1 LDHLYSSVRHD
12 LKAPVDVLAYTKENI
27 DQVIQNYIQK
37 ISSPSLKIC
46 FEKMQIVEM
55 GEVIRIKV
63 SSQLDRQTILNET
76 AWLDELRNKF
86 NKNDIQLAIEVEESA
101 PEERPAQRVKL
112 TEQDILE
119 IMIKRNPLVS
129 ELVKIFDAQ

>member
-1 LDHLYSSVRHD
+1 M
-12 LKAPVDVLAYTKENI
+12 LAYTKENI

-129 ELVKIFDAQ
+129 ELVKIFDAQWW

>member
-1 LDHLYSSVRHD
+1 M
-12 LKAPVDVLAYTKENI
+12 LAYTKENI

-119 IMIKRNPLVS
+119 IMIKRNPLVG
-129 ELVKIFDAQ
+129 ELVKIFDGE